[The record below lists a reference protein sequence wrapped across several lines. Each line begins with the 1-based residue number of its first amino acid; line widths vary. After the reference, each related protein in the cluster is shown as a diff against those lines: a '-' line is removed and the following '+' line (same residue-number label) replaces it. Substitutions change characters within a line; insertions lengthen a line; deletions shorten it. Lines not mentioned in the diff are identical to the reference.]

1 METKE
6 KIEDLEKLENGLFE
20 LIEETNNEYYANCL
34 NELKEEVKIDLK
46 REKQKYEEEISE
58 EFKSDF
64 DYKNREFRE
73 MKGF

>member
-6 KIEDLEKLENGLFE
+6 KIEDLENLENGLFE

-34 NELKEEVKIDLK
+34 NELKEEVKFDLK

-58 EFKSDF
+58 EFKSNL
-64 DYKNREFRE
+64 DYQNREFRK